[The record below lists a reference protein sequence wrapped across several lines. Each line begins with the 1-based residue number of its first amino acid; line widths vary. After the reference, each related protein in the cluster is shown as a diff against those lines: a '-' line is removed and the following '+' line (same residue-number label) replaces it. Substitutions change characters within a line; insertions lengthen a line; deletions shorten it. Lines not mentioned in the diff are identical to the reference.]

1 MSFPATSPVVQI
13 YAGDTYEQSYTFKS
27 GAGVAIDL
35 VAAGWDDWKAQY
47 RCTRSDPNFYDFDV
61 DDSAA
66 DEGIIVVSMP
76 KETTIKLEY
85 NGVWDLQ
92 ASDGDTL
99 KTFITSAVEVR
110 KDVTRG

>member
-13 YAGDTYEQSYTFKS
+13 YAGDTYEQSYTFKNS
-27 GAGVAIDL
+27 SGVAIDL
-35 VAAGWDDWKAQY
+35 VAAGWDNWKAQY
-47 RCTRSDPNFYDFDV
+47 RTSRPAITAYDFTV

-76 KETTIKLEY
+76 KETTIKLES

-92 ASDGDTL
+92 ATDGDIL
-99 KTFITSAVEVR
+99 KTFITSAVEVQ